1 MKSTSLTIEPLPDHF
16 AAAAPATTPGVPLA
30 ELRRRRREA
39 AVEMAESGMT
49 HDQIGRRLDVS
60 RVAITRM
67 LARAGVEQRRGQQRG
82 LPRIACASQLGTR
95 RRPLDLDSL

>member
-1 MKSTSLTIEPLPDHF
+1 MTIEPLPDHF
-16 AAAAPATTPGVPLA
+16 ATAAPATALCVPLA
-30 ELRRRRREA
+30 ELRRQRRAA

-49 HDQIGRRLDVS
+49 HDQIGRRLGVS